1 MSGELIEIYKAQF
14 SEAMYILS
22 QALYAHNL
30 TPIEKGHKKVHPSL
44 THLLV
49 NSWMCTTHA

>member
-14 SEAMYILS
+14 SEAVYILS
-22 QALYAHNL
+22 QAIYAHNL
-30 TPIEKGHKKVHPSL
+30 TPIEKGHKKGHPSL